1 MKMISF
7 KNITKQYQEATTAL
21 DNITMDIPAR
31 QLTVII
37 GPSGCGKTT
46 LMKMINRL
54 ETPTNGDIYI
64 DDSNIADQDPV
75 NLRRS
80 IGYVIQRIGLIPHM
94 TIGENIALVPE
105 LLGWEK
111 ERIINRVDELLE
123 LVDLEPETF
132 KDRKSV
138 V

>member
-7 KNITKQYQEATTAL
+7 KNITKQYQEATAL

-31 QLTVII
+31 QLSVII
-37 GPSGCGKTT
+37 GASGRDKTT
-46 LMKMINRL
+46 VMKMISRYDTL
-54 ETPTNGDIYI
+54 TNGDIYI

-94 TIGENIALVPE
+94 TIGENVALVPS
-105 LLGWEK
+105 LLGWSKQKQTE
-111 ERIINRVDELLE
+111 
-123 LVDLEPETF
+123 
-132 KDRKSV
+132 
-138 V
+138 